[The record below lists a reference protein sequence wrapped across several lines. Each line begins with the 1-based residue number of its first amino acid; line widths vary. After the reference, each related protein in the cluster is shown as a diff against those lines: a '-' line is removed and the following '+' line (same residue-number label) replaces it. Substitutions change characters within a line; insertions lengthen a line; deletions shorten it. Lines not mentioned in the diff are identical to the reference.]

1 MANMSYCRFENT
13 SNDLAD
19 CVGVMQEA
27 YSKEELDLNEY
38 EKDAYA
44 RMKKLCK
51 AFLEEDA
58 RLRAD
63 FAACETIAGL
73 LDD

>member
-27 YSKEELDLNEY
+27 YSVDELELNEY
-38 EKDAYA
+38 ERNAYA
-44 RMKKLCK
+44 RMKSLCK

-73 LDD
+73 LD